1 MRLYRGRGI
10 LSNLPENK
18 TGEMGG
24 IRSQGTR
31 FRARTFTKGRR
42 LPHCVAGANS
52 AMLHGAKAILG
63 QAADRFGHKKFHCPS
78 GLLAYP
84 AIQPSRKGQTNML
97 TRREFTLVLLT
108 ALTTVG
114 LAVQAQSDKTSAMT
128 STAIEWNS
136 TEVKTNATGSSRK
149 FFEGP
154 TATLDV
160 LECHAST
167 LDPGATNHVILQRPN
182 DEVIIVK
189 EGTIEAF
196 VKDKWVRV
204 GPGSVIFNAANV
216 PQSMRNV
223 GDGPATYH
231 VITFHP
237 PATTPKPAAEKQ
249 N

>member
-1 MRLYRGRGI
+1 M
-10 LSNLPENK
+10 LPIQREL
-18 TGEMGG
+18 TL
-24 IRSQGTR
+24 
-31 FRARTFTKGRR
+31 A
-42 LPHCVAGANS
+42 
-52 AMLHGAKAILG
+52 
-63 QAADRFGHKKFHCPS
+63 
-78 GLLAYP
+78 LLFA
-84 AIQPSRKGQTNML
+84 
-97 TRREFTLVLLT
+97 LT
-108 ALTTVG
+108 AAG
-114 LAVQAQSDKTSAMT
+114 LAARAQSDKKPVMT

-136 TEVKTNATGSSRK
+136 VEAKTNATGSSRK

-154 TATLDV
+154 TATLEV

-167 LDPGATNHVILQRPN
+167 LNPGATNHVILKRPN

-223 GDGPATYH
+223 GPGPATYH
-231 VITFHP
+231 VIMFR
-237 PATTPKPAAEKQ
+237 PAATPGQTPARKP